1 MQRWMNTFWKVF
13 GAANSQQDWLG
24 TMSVMNKTKLA
35 SALAGALALSFS
47 GLSVAADPLA
57 DIQKADKQIQ
67 DDAVKSQQKIN
78 KLYDQAQ
85 DMLYEYRLV
94 VDETD
99 TLKSYN
105 DYVASLVADQEERM
119 ASLQEQIN
127 GIERT
132 KQGVVPLM
140 TRMIGT
146 LDQFIELDV
155 PFQLEERRARVARLK
170 EVMGDSNVSTS
181 EKYRLVLDAYQIENE
196 YGNKMDAYV
205 GKLDIDGAEITVD
218 FFHLGRVVF
227 VAQSLDQKNAWVWDN
242 DARSWNKL
250 GDDAMRPVTNAIK
263 MARRQAAPD
272 LIKLPVKAAESA
284 E

>member
-1 MQRWMNTFWKVF
+1 MKR
-13 GAANSQQDWLG
+13 
-24 TMSVMNKTKLA
+24 TKLA
-35 SALAGALALSFS
+35 SALVGAMTLAVS
-47 GLSVAADPLA
+47 GMAVAADPLA
-57 DIQKADKQIQ
+57 AIQSADKQIQ
-67 DDAVKSQQKIN
+67 DEAVKSQQKIN

-85 DMLYEYRLV
+85 DDLYEYRMV

-105 DYVASLVADQEERM
+105 DYVATLVADQEARM

-140 TRMIGT
+140 TRMIDT
-146 LDQFIELDV
+146 LDQFVSLDV
-155 PFQLEERRARVARLK
+155 PFQIEERQARVARLK
-170 EVMGDSNVSTS
+170 EVMGDSNVSTA
-181 EKYRLVLDAYQIENE
+181 EKYRLVLDAYLIENE
-196 YGNKMDAYV
+196 YGNKMNAYE
-205 GKLDIDGAEITVD
+205 GKLDIDGKELTVD

-242 DARSWNKL
+242 AERKWNAL
-250 GDDAMRPVTNAIK
+250 GDDMLRPVTNAIK

-272 LIKLPVKAAESA
+272 LLKLPVQAAESA